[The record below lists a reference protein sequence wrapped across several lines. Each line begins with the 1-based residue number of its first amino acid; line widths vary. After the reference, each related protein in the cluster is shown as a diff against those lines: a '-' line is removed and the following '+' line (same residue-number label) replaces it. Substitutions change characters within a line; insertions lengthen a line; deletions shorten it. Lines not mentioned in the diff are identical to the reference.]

1 MNAILTSARASRFH
15 SPAGVVEV
23 VHDGERALSIAP
35 TSGRGA
41 PAPLPPPLERT
52 LREAVDGRPAAP
64 PALRGVDEAD
74 RRVLLAAF
82 DIPRGQVRSYA
93 WLAGAAGRP
102 GEARE
107 VAAALS
113 RNPLPLLVPCHRVIQ
128 SDFRLGWYSC
138 GGARAR
144 RALLAHEGVN
154 LDLLDELARRRA
166 RYVADGASGRYCH
179 PTCPDLGAPRH
190 RLLLPSAGA
199 AEAAGFR
206 ACPACRPRELH

>member
-1 MNAILTSARASRFH
+1 MNAIATSVWSSRFH

-23 VHDGERALSIAP
+23 VHDGERALSIGPASGPSAP
-35 TSGRGA
+35 GS
-41 PAPLPPPLERT
+41 LPPALERA
-52 LREAVDGRPAAP
+52 LREAVDSRPSAP
-64 PALRGVDEAD
+64 PALRGVDEGD

-82 DIPRGQVRSYA
+82 GIPRGQVRSYA
-93 WLAGAAGRP
+93 WLAAATGRP

-138 GGARAR
+138 GGARAK

-154 LDLLDELARRRA
+154 LDLLDELVRRRA
-166 RYVADGASGRYCH
+166 RYVADAASGRYCH
-179 PTCPDLGAPRH
+179 PTCRDLGTPRH
-190 RLLLPSAGA
+190 RLLVPSAGA